1 MQPRATLQQQ
11 DQQLTADDDR
21 RRDREELHQRQRLNE
36 AMRSGK
42 PELERPRLTF
52 ARFGQVT
59 HDDGRRFRL
68 ARGEIVDAQFA
79 GWDAWFIDPFGHAR
93 FLERLPGG
101 PR

>member
-1 MQPRATLQQQ
+1 
-11 DQQLTADDDR
+11 
-21 RRDREELHQRQRLNE
+21 
-36 AMRSGK
+36 MRSGK

-79 GWDAWFIDPFGHAR
+79 GWDAWYIDPFGHAR

>member
-21 RRDREELHQRQRLNE
+21 RRDREELHQRLRLNE

-42 PELERPRLTF
+42 PELERSRLTF
-52 ARFGQVT
+52 ARFGHT
-59 HDDGRRFRL
+59 RRRAPVP
-68 ARGEIVDAQFA
+68 AR
-79 GWDAWFIDPFGHAR
+79 
-93 FLERLPGG
+93 